1 MARITIDIEKCKGCF
16 LCVDVCPKRLINPDN
31 NLNKRGINPVKFLE
45 RGECVGCCFCAMIC
59 PDCCIEV
66 YK

>member
-1 MARITIDIEKCKGCF
+1 ME
-16 LCVDVCPKRLINPDN
+16 VCPKKLIKPDEK
-31 NLNKRGINPVKFLE
+31 LNKKGVNPVKFTPLE
-45 RGECVGCCFCAMIC
+45 KAAVREYSSLTGFTGEDECVGCCFCAMIC

>member
-16 LCVDVCPKRLINPDN
+16 LCVDVCPKGLIKPGD
-31 NLNKRGINPVKFLE
+31 NLNKKGVNPVKFLE
-45 RGECVGCCFCAMIC
+45 NGECVGCCFCAMIC

>member
-1 MARITIDIEKCKGCF
+1 MAKIIIDLEKCKGCF
-16 LCVDVCPKRLINPDN
+16 LCVEACPKKLIKLDEK
-31 NLNKRGINPVKFLE
+31 LNKKGVNPVKFSGE
-45 RGECVGCCFCAMIC
+45 DECVGCCFCAMIC